1 MGALPE
7 LRGSDGMCGCQ
18 VVKDFKRSI
27 GTYWV
32 KEMKSLNSKS
42 IATGFFMFFA
52 AITPAVTFGGV
63 YQNVTKSYFG
73 AVEMIL
79 ATAWCGIFY
88 YLCGGQPVMVNG
100 ATGPTVA
107 YVMIIYKMSESW
119 DVPFLTMNAWNG
131 MWMALYMFISA
142 FLDLDR

>member
-7 LRGSDGMCGCQ
+7 LRDSSGICGRQ
-18 VVKDFKRSI
+18 VVKDFKGSI
-27 GTYWV
+27 WTRWF
-32 KEMKSLNSKS
+32 KEMKRPIS
-42 IATGFFMFFA
+42 FFMFFMPN
-52 AITPAVTFGGV
+52 TPAVTFGGV

-100 ATGPTVA
+100 ATVPTVA
-107 YVMIIYKMSESW
+107 YVMIIYKMSEM
-119 DVPFLTMNAWNG
+119 FL
-131 MWMALYMFISA
+131 S
-142 FLDLDR
+142 

>member
-7 LRGSDGMCGCQ
+7 LRGSSGMWGRQ

-131 MWMALYMFISA
+131 MWMALYMYISA